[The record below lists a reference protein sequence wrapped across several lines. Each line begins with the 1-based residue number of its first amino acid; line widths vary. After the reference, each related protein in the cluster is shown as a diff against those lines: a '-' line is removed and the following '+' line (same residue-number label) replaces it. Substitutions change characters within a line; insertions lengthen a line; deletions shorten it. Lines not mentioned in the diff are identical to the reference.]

1 MGRPP
6 SADRAASDGPRPDAP
21 IRLVIFDCDGVLVDS
36 EPIAL
41 AVLREAIAEKGL
53 DLDHATV
60 QRRFQGRTLDAV
72 AAALALDGVDFDRAA
87 QDAMNARLYARFSE
101 ELRPLAGMPAL
112 VDRLRVPFCVASS
125 SRTER
130 LRLALATTG
139 LAARFEGHVFSADA
153 VARGKPHPDLF
164 LLAAHEMRTS
174 PDACLV
180 IEDSVA
186 GLQAARAAGMTA
198 IGLAAGGHLA
208 GQARQALAEASAVL
222 APTVDALSEQFETLG
237 LLRPA

>member
-1 MGRPP
+1 MPASAGRAVP
-6 SADRAASDGPRPDAP
+6 DGPRPDTP

-72 AAALALDGVDFDRAA
+72 VAALALDGVDFDGAA

-101 ELRPLAGMPAL
+101 ELRPLAGISVL
-112 VDRLRVPFCVASS
+112 INRLSVPFCVASS

-130 LRLALATTG
+130 LRHALATTG
-139 LAARFEGHVFSADA
+139 LAARFEGRVFSADA

-164 LLAAHEMRTS
+164 LLAAREMGMS
-174 PDACLV
+174 PDVCLV

-186 GLQAARAAGMTA
+186 GLQAARAAGMAA

-208 GQARQALAEASAVL
+208 GEARQALQEASGML
-222 APTVDALSEQFETLG
+222 APTVDALSKQFEELG